1 MATNMAAKTRMKMK
15 SAAALIAVA
24 LLTVS
29 SVGRLSAQSGYDLF
43 QKALAAE
50 RADGNLRQAIQLYE
64 RVVKDAGRDRALAA
78 RALVHMAD
86 CYQRIGDS
94 QARQLYERVV
104 REFADQAD
112 SAAAART
119 HLQSLSLASAALGK
133 QTARQL
139 WSGDGVNGSGTP
151 SADGRYL
158 SFTDWE
164 TGDLAVRDL
173 ATNTSRRL
181 TNTAAPFGDYSE
193 GSVISPDGRLIAYNW
208 FNDKDRRYELR
219 LMSLSPTESA
229 RPRTVLQGDQ
239 AGVYIMPVGV
249 APDAS
254 AIVIVRSLAGGTN
267 QIGVVSIRDGAYRS
281 IKSLDEWRYPRRVS
295 LSPDG
300 RYLAY
305 DAPAGDN
312 GTQHDI
318 FLLAI
323 DGSRESVVASGTAD
337 DSRPFWTPDGTHVV
351 FLSDRT
357 GTNQSLWSVA
367 VENGRATSS
376 PVLIKADMGPIE
388 PLGITR
394 GGALVYEVS
403 GRTRQNIYTMT
414 WDGVKATGRP
424 TLVTEQFV
432 NSSTGPAWSP
442 DGQSLAFYS
451 LRGRPELVTRS
462 MTTGAERTVATP
474 TGLFAPF
481 QSGPIWFPDGQSM
494 LILIKD
500 SQRSGPAFYRFHIDS
515 GKTDLLHRVDD
526 HWGPSSF
533 ALSPDGNS
541 IFWALQHSS
550 DVYWPSG
557 RLLRFD
563 LTTNREMI
571 LKPDEWFITV
581 AVSPD
586 GRQLAYVKSIRLSD
600 PERNATVIEVMPIG
614 GGQPRELY
622 RSTNWTGGAR
632 YNTVGWTPDS
642 KSIMFVK
649 EDGKLWRVPNTG
661 GEPQPVG
668 VELPKTRIKTP
679 TIDPAGTRL
688 AFGAFEADNN
698 EIWTLEHFLPTTVL
712 SRQSR

>member
-1 MATNMAAKTRMKMK
+1 MKMK
-15 SAAALIAVA
+15 AIAVVIGLVLIAALSAIRV
-24 LLTVS
+24 
-29 SVGRLSAQSGYDLF
+29 SAQSGYDLF

-64 RVVKDAGRDRALAA
+64 RVVKDAGRDRALVA
-78 RALVHMAD
+78 RALIRMAE
-86 CYQRIGDS
+86 CYQRLGDS
-94 QARQLYERVV
+94 QARQVYERVL
-104 REFADQAD
+104 REFGDQPE

-119 HLQSLSLASAALGK
+119 HLQALSPPTDLVR
-133 QTARQL
+133 QTARQI
-139 WSGDGVNGSGTP
+139 WSGDGVDGSGTP

-173 ATNTSRRL
+173 ATNTSRHL
-181 TNTAAPFGDYSE
+181 TNTGAPFGDYSE
-193 GSVISPDGRLIAYNW
+193 GSLISPDGRLIAYNW
-208 FNDKDRRYELR
+208 FNDKERRYELR
-219 LMSLSPTESA
+219 LMSLSPAEAA

-249 APDAS
+249 VPDAS
-254 AIVIVRSLAGGTN
+254 AIVIVRSLPGGTN

-281 IKSLDEWRYPRRVS
+281 IKSLDQWRYPTRVN

-300 RYLAY
+300 RYIAY
-305 DAPAGDN
+305 DVPAGDN
-312 GTQHDI
+312 GAQHDI
-318 FLLAI
+318 FVLAI
-323 DGSRESVVASGTAD
+323 DGSRESVVVSGTAD
-337 DSRPFWTPDGTHVV
+337 DSRPLWTPDGAHIV

-367 VENGRATSS
+367 VENGRAISA
-376 PVLIKADMGPIE
+376 PVLLKADMGPIE

-394 GGALVYEVS
+394 GGALVYEIS

-424 TLVTEQFV
+424 ALITEQFV

-451 LRGRPELVTRS
+451 LRGRPELVIRS
-462 MTTGAERTVATP
+462 MTTGAERIVATP

-494 LILIKD
+494 LILVKD
-500 SQRSGPAFYRFHIDS
+500 GQGSGPAFYRLHVDS

-541 IFWALQHSS
+541 IFWTLQHSS

-563 LTTNREMI
+563 VGSNRETI
-571 LKPDEWFITV
+571 LKSDEWFITV

-586 GRQLAYVKSIRLSD
+586 GKQLAYVKSIRLSD
-600 PERNATVIEVMPIG
+600 PERNASVIEVMPIG
-614 GGQPRELY
+614 GGQPREVY
-622 RSTNWTGGAR
+622 RNTNWAGGAR
-632 YNTVGWTPDS
+632 YNTMGWTPDS
-642 KSIMFVK
+642 KSTMFVDK
-649 EDGKLWRVPNTG
+649 EGKLWRVSNTG
-661 GEPQPVG
+661 GEPQQVG

-679 TIDPAGTRL
+679 TIDPAGKRL

-698 EIWTLEHFLPTTVL
+698 EIWSLEHFLPATTTNGQA
-712 SRQSR
+712 R